1 MALGALVMLQLACRG
16 APGPGPWQ
24 DEGGWRWRELAPA
37 GRGGIGFTSL
47 GGRPSGIRFANRV
60 SDSSA
65 LRNRHL
71 VHGSGVAIA
80 DVDGDGLP
88 DIFFA
93 AIEGPNHLY
102 RNLGG
107 WRFEDVT
114 EAAGVALAGL
124 PSSGAVFAD
133 VDGDGDMDLIVT
145 AMGGQNRLLLND
157 GHGRFTDVT
166 ATSGF
171 VAQDRGSTT
180 AVLADVDGDGDLDLY
195 VANYKARTMLDS
207 LSPQARAFDRI
218 VTRRGDAYEVVPELR
233 EHYRVIPRDDIRA
246 VSLVQRAESDWFYL
260 NDGTGRFVREP
271 LANNPRF
278 RDPAGRLLDREPDD
292 FGLAARFFDA
302 NGDGA
307 PDLYV
312 ANDFEDPDHFWLNDG
327 RGNFRLVGPEAVR
340 QTSNSGM
347 AVDVSDVNR
356 DGLVDLFEV
365 DMLANDSRR
374 LKTQLPTHTA
384 IPKMPGD
391 YARQAQWQ
399 RNVLL
404 HNRGDGTFAEIA
416 AQAGVEASGWSW
428 SAVFVDVDLDGY
440 EDLLIGT
447 GHTWDLMDGDAIER
461 LRSTASG
468 LDWRDM
474 RKLYPRLSLPNV
486 AFRNRGDLTFEDVS
500 AAWRFGVDADI
511 SHGIAVGDLDGD
523 GDLDVVVNRLNAE
536 ALVLRNDAA
545 APRIAV
551 RLAGRPPNTTGV
563 GARIVVR
570 GGPVPAQSKEVSLG
584 GLYLSSS
591 EPTYSFSAGAADAL
605 EIEVVWRDGGRTVV
619 PGARPGRLYEIREPR
634 QAVAP
639 PARSMLP
646 DPGAPLWFEDQS
658 AAVSHWHRDPRF
670 NDFARQPLLPW
681 KLSQSGPGVGWVDLD
696 QDGHED
702 VVIGGGAGQ
711 PLGVFRN
718 AGGGRFVSIPIRGAR
733 DSLDLTAVAAWVEG
747 GHARL
752 LVGQSSYESRSPAAA
767 LAAPAVF
774 GVRPEQGGLALET
787 LIAGDTSSAGPIALA
802 DLDGDG
808 QLDLLVG
815 GRVAP
820 GAYPVPATSRLF
832 RRQGDSY
839 LSDETNAAVLR
850 GVGLVSAALFTD
862 LDADGDPDLVLAT
875 EWGPIRILINDGG
888 RFTDRTAALGFDQW
902 RGLWNGVATG
912 DFDGDGRIDLVA
924 TNWGRNTTWSAD
936 RDSPLWLY
944 FGAFNDDGAVHS
956 LLARYDPR
964 IGAVAPLYGLNRLAA
979 AVPTVRARTPTFAA
993 YADASVDQV
1002 LGRQARVARVGVT
1015 TLDHMVFLNRGDR
1028 FEGMP
1033 LPTQA
1038 QFAPAFG
1045 VVVADLD
1052 GDGVQDL
1059 TLAQNFSAT
1068 DLMTPRFDAGQ
1079 GLVLRGDGRGG
1090 FAEVPGRISGIRM
1103 IEDQRGLAAADF
1115 DGDGR
1120 VDLLVGRNAA
1130 PVALFRNRIAV
1141 PGIRIR
1147 PGEGAVGAQIR
1158 LETEAGL
1165 GPMIEIRAGGGY
1177 WSQDGAPVLTGPG
1190 AARAVVVRWPG
1201 GEDGRLPL
1209 AAGQREVRLERPT
1222 GPRGS
1227 R

>member
-1 MALGALVMLQLACRG
+1 MALGALVVLQLACRG

-24 DEGGWRWRELAPA
+24 DEGEWRWRELPPA
-37 GRGGIGFTSL
+37 GRGANGFTSL
-47 GGRPSGIRFANRV
+47 GGRASGIHFTNRV

-88 DIFFA
+88 DLFLA
-93 AIEGPNHLY
+93 AIEGPNRLY

-114 EAAGVALAGL
+114 EAAGVALAEL

-171 VAQDRGSTT
+171 VAENRGSTT

-260 NDGTGRFVREP
+260 NDGSGRFVREQ

-327 RGNFRLVGPEAVR
+327 HGNFRLVGPEAVR

-347 AVDVSDVNR
+347 AVDVSDVDR

-374 LKTQLPTHTA
+374 LKTQMPTHTA

-391 YARQAQWQ
+391 YAGQAQWQ

-404 HNRGDGTFAEIA
+404 LNRGDGTFAEIA

-474 RKLYPRLSLPNV
+474 RKLYPGLSLPNV

-551 RLAGRPPNTTGV
+551 RLAGRPPNTAGV
-563 GARIVVR
+563 GARILVR
-570 GGPVPAQSKEVSLG
+570 GGPVPVQSKEVSLG

-591 EPTYSFSAGAADAL
+591 EPTYSFAAGKADAL
-605 EIEVVWRDGGRTVV
+605 EVEVVWRNGGRTVV
-619 PGARPGRLYEIREPR
+619 SEARPGRLYEIREPR
-634 QAVAP
+634 EAVVPAASAGAAP
-639 PARSMLP
+639 A
-646 DPGAPLWFEDQS
+646 AVWFDDQS
-658 AAVSHWHRDPRF
+658 AALPWGHRDPRF

-696 QDGHED
+696 QDGRED
-702 VVIGGGAGQ
+702 VVMGGGAGQ

-718 AGGGRFVSIPIRGAR
+718 AGGGRFVSHPVRGAR
-733 DSLDLTAVAAWVEG
+733 DSLDLTAQAAWVEG
-747 GHARL
+747 GRARL

-774 GVRPEQGGLALET
+774 GVRPDQGGLALEV

-802 DLDGDG
+802 DIDGDG
-808 QLDLLVG
+808 DLDLLVG

-839 LSDETNAAVLR
+839 LPDETNAAVLR
-850 GVGLVSAALFTD
+850 GVGLVSAALFSD
-862 LDADGDPDLVLAT
+862 LDGDGDPDLVLAT
-875 EWGPIRILINDGG
+875 EWGPIRILVNDGG

-956 LLARYDPR
+956 LLAQYDPR
-964 IGAVAPLYGLNRLAA
+964 IGAVAPLYGFNRLAA

-993 YADASVDQV
+993 YADASVEQV

-1052 GDGVQDL
+1052 GDGAQDL
-1059 TLAQNFSAT
+1059 VLAQNFSAT

-1079 GLVLRGDGRGG
+1079 GLVLRGNGRGG

-1103 IEDQRGLAAADF
+1103 LEDQRGMAVADF

-1141 PGIRIR
+1141 PGIRVR
-1147 PGEGAVGAQIR
+1147 PGEGAIGAGIR

-1177 WSQDGAPVLTGPG
+1177 WSQDGGPVLTGIG

-1201 GEDGRLPL
+1201 GEDERLPL
-1209 AAGQREVRLERPT
+1209 AAGQREVRLERPR